1 MTIPNMV
8 TTSKAAGE
16 ILSVRLKSLIG
27 ESNLRGA
34 PMRIEKDAARRNL
47 SITHSTLQRMLTGE
61 GAHLDKLEDVAAYF
75 GVSVWEL
82 LHPESSARS
91 TPTLAQA
98 LEVVL
103 DAMAQSTA
111 KAELKQLLPML
122 VETNAAAY
130 RARLGELLGKATDSA
145 RKTPDPQD
153 MPPQILPD
161 HQAEIDARVIAAQEQ
176 HEQQKHSRSPPKKHS
191 A

>member
-8 TTSKAAGE
+8 TTSKTAGE

-98 LEVVL
+98 LEVVAGAL
-103 DAMAQSTA
+103 YAADDLTIDQVRP
-111 KAELKQLLPML
+111 LLSRL
-122 VETNAAAY
+122 VDEPS
-130 RARLGELLGKATDSA
+130 RA
-145 RKTPDPQD
+145 
-153 MPPQILPD
+153 
-161 HQAEIDARVIAAQEQ
+161 AEIVPRLSALLSSNSGAAIETAAFAG
-176 HEQQKHSRSPPKKHS
+176 KPKS
-191 A
+191 AVASSQPVSAGEFVKR